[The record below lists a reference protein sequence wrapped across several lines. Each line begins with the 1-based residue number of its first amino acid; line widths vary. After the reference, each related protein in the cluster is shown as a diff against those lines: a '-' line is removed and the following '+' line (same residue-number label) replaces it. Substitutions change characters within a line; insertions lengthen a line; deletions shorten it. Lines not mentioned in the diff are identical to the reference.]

1 MKYYSEVLGKMF
13 DTEEAAFAAERKHKE
28 STAQQ
33 HVIDNLFNE
42 IIRITGLVE
51 SKYDFIV
58 GTSISSDTS
67 DDSGK
72 YVKHTFNLNI
82 YTKR

>member
-1 MKYYSEVLGKMF
+1 MKYYSEALDKMF
-13 DTEEAAFAAERKHKE
+13 DTEEAAFAAERAHKE
-28 STAQQ
+28 STAQY

-42 IIRITGLVE
+42 IVRMTGLVE

-67 DDSGK
+67 DDGGK
-72 YVKHTFNLNI
+72 YIKHNISIDI

>member
-1 MKYYSEVLGKMF
+1 MKYYSEILDELF
-13 DTEEAAFAAERKHKE
+13 DTEEAAFAAEKEHKE
-28 STAQQ
+28 SIAQQ

-42 IIRITGLVE
+42 IIRMVGLVE
-51 SKYDFIV
+51 HRNDFIV
-58 GTSISSDTS
+58 STSISSDTS

-72 YVKHTFNLNI
+72 YIKHTFNLYI